1 MINEIKMGL
10 ICILHFACC
19 MLHFSFDFAF
29 GSTLN
34 LIEENGSAESEF
46 DSEFVVHWFRRKKKE
61 TLFNF

>member
-1 MINEIKMGL
+1 MINEIKNGTH
-10 ICILHFACC
+10 LHFACC

-61 TLFNF
+61 TLFNS

>member
-1 MINEIKMGL
+1 MGL

-29 GSTLN
+29 G